1 MPEGCKGCDE
11 AIQAAFDAGWQ
22 AALDAAA
29 LEGHFI
35 LLEPEDLYWA
45 WNQYKESL

>member
-22 AALDAAA
+22 AALDWVG
-29 LEGHFI
+29 LPG
-35 LLEPEDLYWA
+35 EPEDLYWA